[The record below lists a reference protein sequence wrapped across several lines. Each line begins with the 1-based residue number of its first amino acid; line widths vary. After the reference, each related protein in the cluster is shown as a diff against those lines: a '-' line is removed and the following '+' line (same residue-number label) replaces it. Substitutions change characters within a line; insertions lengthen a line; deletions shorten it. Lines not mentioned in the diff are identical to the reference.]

1 MKGKYFKQRKEN
13 YKIPRL
19 MPLLLTFWILQG
31 TLINADF
38 DKYSKFSK
46 LESWATKN
54 IEGAV

>member
-1 MKGKYFKQRKEN
+1 
-13 YKIPRL
+13 